1 MTPAHVYDT
10 NSIFVVSLRA
20 VCAVNKILARR
31 VQIGK
36 SSECSLE
43 IVADFLSEN
52 VGIGEVV
59 GFIEAFV
66 SEPEDIEA
74 GFVAVAKQSKN

>member
-1 MTPAHVYDT
+1 MQ
-10 NSIFVVSLRA
+10 LRGLRPFDA
-20 VCAVNKILARR
+20 VRGLAVGPGSGSSRARR
-31 VQIGK
+31 NESRDDDLLG
-36 SSECSLE
+36 
-43 IVADFLSEN
+43 EN

-74 GFVAVAKQSKN
+74 GFVAVAKQIKN